1 MTNRPHNHFC
11 LRCCLGCSFR
21 VWFRRC
27 LVALLA
33 AGVPLAVCLEFGF
46 EFAMLACSPTPWI
59 LCIGVAHAATCPVR
73 FAVSVAGCG
82 WFGGNDIG
90 ATLKTG
96 HSWGRGVAGLL
107 GSSGFGLL
115 STFRPAFAWSCSPV
129 ILLWT
134 NKGCQCTF
142 ISINKPNFTAG
153 LSDGIFVSLLRQLR
167 LLSSGSPTL
176 PSERVE
182 HDHAQLCYQLP
193 FAAVP

>member
-1 MTNRPHNHFC
+1 M
-11 LRCCLGCSFR
+11 
-21 VWFRRC
+21 
-27 LVALLA
+27 
-33 AGVPLAVCLEFGF
+33 
-46 EFAMLACSPTPWI
+46 
-59 LCIGVAHAATCPVR
+59 AHAATCPVR

-82 WFGGNDIG
+82 WFGGNDID
-90 ATLKTG
+90 ATLKTC

-115 STFRPAFAWSCSPV
+115 SAFRPAFAWSCSPV

-167 LLSSGSPTL
+167 LLSSGPPTL

-193 FAAVP
+193 FAAVPYDNARLGLFPFRYSSVCCSGGVHSFRLLHGSWWTKLALTKALQLEYSSAVHAVQL